1 MRKGET
7 KSGFKFK
14 IDEQNL
20 NDMEFIENLAAAQSD
35 ALMFPKVIEQ
45 LLGKDQ
51 KEKLYAHL
59 RDKNGHVPVEATVD
73 AITEIMVLAG
83 DDTKNS

>member
-20 NDMEFIENLAAAQSD
+20 NDMEFIENLAAAQDD
-35 ALMFPKVIEQ
+35 ALMFPRVIEQ

-51 KEKLYAHL
+51 KKKLYDHI
-59 RDKNGHVPVEATVD
+59 RDKDGHVPVEATAD
-73 AITEIMVLAG
+73 IITEIMVIAG
-83 DDTKNS
+83 EDTKNS